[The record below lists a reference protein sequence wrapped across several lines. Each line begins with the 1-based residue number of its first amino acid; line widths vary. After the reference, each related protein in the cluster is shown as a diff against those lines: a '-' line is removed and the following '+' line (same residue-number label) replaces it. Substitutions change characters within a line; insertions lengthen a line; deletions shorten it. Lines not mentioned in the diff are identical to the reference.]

1 MASKFLIFSSKLLC
15 WNELQGGPFVTFDK
29 DSKLLMF
36 VAHGV

>member
-15 WNELQGGPFVTFDK
+15 CSELQGGHFVTFDK

-36 VAHGV
+36 VADGA